1 MSKILVIGAGRSSS
15 ALINYLL
22 DQSNKNNWQLTVADM
37 DLKMAKARIGSN
49 PVGKAVQLD
58 IMDINSRRAV
68 IKECDLVIS
77 LLPAFLH
84 TKVARDCLDYN
95 KHLVTASYV
104 SSEMH
109 ELAERAR
116 EKGLMFM
123 GEMGLDPGIDHM
135 SAMEKIDEI
144 KSDGGNI
151 HSFKSYT
158 GGLIAPE
165 SDDNPWHYKFTWNP
179 RNVVLAG
186 QGTAQFLKGGRF
198 KYIPYNR
205 LFTRYDVVDIQDM
218 GPYEMYPNRDSLL
231 YRYAYNIE
239 DIPTIIRGTL
249 RHPGFCDA
257 WNVLIRLGL
266 TDDTYPI
273 VNSEYLTYK
282 EFVQAYLLD
291 DSNRPLVEKVAD
303 FIGVHKHSDVMKKIE
318 WTGLFSDEKIG
329 LAKATPAQILEHLLK
344 EKWKLQADDKDM
356 IIMQH
361 EFEYTQEGIDKKL
374 TSTMVL
380 KGENADDTAMSKLVG
395 LPLAIFVTLFLKGT
409 PFSTDSSIPV
419 KREIYAPVL
428 RELEDHG
435 VFFKEKIEDMEV
447 EE

>member
-1 MSKILVIGAGRSSS
+1 MSTILVIGAGRSSS

-22 DQSNKNNWQLTVADM
+22 DQCSRNNWQLIVADM
-37 DLKMAKARIGSN
+37 DLEMAKARIGN
-49 PVGKAVQLD
+49 NAVGKAVQVD
-58 IMDINSRRAV
+58 IMDINSRREL
-68 IKECDLVIS
+68 IKESDLVIS

-84 TKVARDCLDYN
+84 TKVARDCLEYS

-109 ELAERAR
+109 ELAEKAR
-116 EKGLMFM
+116 NKGLMFM

-135 SAMEKIDEI
+135 SAMEKLDEI
-144 KSDGGNI
+144 KADGGNI

-179 RNVVLAG
+179 RNVILAG
-186 QGTAQFLKGGRF
+186 QGTAQFLKNGRF

-205 LFTRYDVVDIQDM
+205 LFTRYDLVDIQGM
-218 GPYEMYPNRDSLL
+218 GSYEMYPNRDSLL
-231 YRYAYNIE
+231 YRFAYNIE

-249 RHPGFCDA
+249 RHKGFCDA
-257 WNVLIRLGL
+257 WNVFIRLGL

-303 FIGVHKHSDVMKKIE
+303 FIGVHKHSEVMKKIE

-329 LAKATPAQILEHLLK
+329 ISNATPAKILEHLLRG
-344 EKWKLQADDKDM
+344 KWNLKPEDKDM

-361 EFEYTQEGIDKKL
+361 EFEYTLGDKAKKL
-374 TSTMVL
+374 TSTMIL
-380 KGENADDTAMSKLVG
+380 KGENAEDTAMSKLVG

-428 RELEDHG
+428 KELEEHG
-435 VFFKEKIEDMEV
+435 VIFKEKIEDM
-447 EE
+447 

>member
-1 MSKILVIGAGRSSS
+1 MIGAGRSSS

-22 DQSNKNNWQLTVADM
+22 NQCALNNWRLTVADM
-37 DLKMAKARIGSN
+37 DLDMANARIGDN
-49 PVGKAVQLD
+49 PLGKAVQLD
-58 IMDINSRRAV
+58 IMNINARREV
-68 IKECDLVIS
+68 ISESDLVVS
-77 LLPAFLH
+77 MLPAHLH
-84 TKVARDCLDYN
+84 TKVARDCLEYG

-109 ELAERAR
+109 DLAEKAR

-135 SAMEKIDEI
+135 SAMEKLDEI
-144 KSDGGNI
+144 KAAGADI

-179 RNVVLAG
+179 RNVILAG
-186 QGTAQFLKGGRF
+186 QGTAQFLKNGRF
-198 KYIPYNR
+198 KYTPYTR
-205 LFTRYDVVDIQDM
+205 LFIRYDVVDIQDM
-218 GPYEMYPNRDSLL
+218 GLFEMYPNRDSLL
-231 YRYAYNIE
+231 YRYAYKIE

-249 RHPGFCDA
+249 RHRGFCDA
-257 WNVLIRLGL
+257 WNVFIRLGL

-273 VNSEYLTYK
+273 VNSEYLTYA
-282 EFVQAYLLD
+282 ELVQAYLLD

-303 FIGVHKHSDVMKKIE
+303 LVGVHKHSDIMKKIE
-318 WTGLFSDEKIG
+318 WTGLFSDTKIG
-329 LAKATPAQILEHLLK
+329 LANATPAQILEHLLK
-344 EKWKLQADDKDM
+344 GKWQLQTDDKDM

-361 EFEYTQEGIDKKL
+361 EFEYTLEGKGKKL

-380 KGENADDTAMSKLVG
+380 KGENAQDTAMSKLVG

-419 KREIYAPVL
+419 NREIYAPVL
-428 RELEDHG
+428 RELEEHG
-435 VFFKEKIEDMEV
+435 VIFKEKIEDLG
-447 EE
+447 

>member
-1 MSKILVIGAGRSSS
+1 MNKILVIGAGRSSS

-22 DQSNKNNWQLTVADM
+22 DQSARNNWQLIVADM
-37 DLKMAKARIGSN
+37 DLEMAKARIGN
-49 PVGKAVQLD
+49 KPVGRAVQMD
-58 IMDINSRRAV
+58 IMDISTRREI

-84 TKVARDCLDYN
+84 TKVARDCLEYS

-109 ELAERAR
+109 ELAEKAR
-116 EKGLMFM
+116 KKGLMFM

-135 SAMEKIDEI
+135 SAMEKLDEI

-186 QGTAQFLKGGRF
+186 QGTAQFLKNGRF

-205 LFTRYDVVDIQDM
+205 LFTRYDLVDIQDM

-249 RHPGFCDA
+249 RHRGFCDA
-257 WNVLIRLGL
+257 WNVFIRLGL

-273 VNSEYLTYK
+273 VNSEFLTYR

-291 DSNRPLVEKVAD
+291 DSNRSLVEKVAD
-303 FIGVHKHSDVMKKIE
+303 FIGVHKHSEVMKKVE

-329 LAKATPAQILEHLLK
+329 ISNATPAQILEHLLK
-344 EKWKLQADDKDM
+344 SKWQLQPEDKDM

-361 EFEYTQEGIDKKL
+361 EFEYSLGSEAKKL
-374 TSTMVL
+374 TSTMIL
-380 KGENADDTAMSKLVG
+380 KGENSQDTAMSKLVG

-419 KREIYAPVL
+419 NREIYAPVL
-428 RELEDHG
+428 KELEEHG
-435 VFFKEKIEDMEV
+435 VVFKEKV
-447 EE
+447 EGMDVTD

>member
-1 MSKILVIGAGRSSS
+1 MSTILVIGAGRSSS

-22 DQSNKNNWQLTVADM
+22 DQCSRNNWQLIVADM
-37 DLKMAKARIGSN
+37 DLEMAKARIGN
-49 PVGKAVQLD
+49 NAVGKAVQVD
-58 IMDINSRRAV
+58 IMDINSRREL
-68 IKECDLVIS
+68 IKESDLVIS

-84 TKVARDCLDYN
+84 TKVARDCLEYS

-109 ELAERAR
+109 ELAEKAR
-116 EKGLMFM
+116 NKGLMFM

-135 SAMEKIDEI
+135 SAMEKLDEI
-144 KSDGGNI
+144 KADGGNV

-179 RNVVLAG
+179 RNVILAG
-186 QGTAQFLKGGRF
+186 QGTAQFLKNGRF

-205 LFTRYDVVDIQDM
+205 LFTRYDLVDIQGM
-218 GPYEMYPNRDSLL
+218 GSYEMYPNRDSLL
-231 YRYAYNIE
+231 YRFAYNIE

-249 RHPGFCDA
+249 RHKGFCDA
-257 WNVLIRLGL
+257 WNVFIRLGL

-303 FIGVHKHSDVMKKIE
+303 FIGVHKHSEVMKKIE

-329 LAKATPAQILEHLLK
+329 ISNATPAKILEHLLRG
-344 EKWKLQADDKDM
+344 KWNLKPEDKDM

-361 EFEYTQEGIDKKL
+361 EFEYTLGDKAKKL
-374 TSTMVL
+374 TSTMIL
-380 KGENADDTAMSKLVG
+380 KGENAEDTAMSKLVG

-428 RELEDHG
+428 KELEEHG
-435 VFFKEKIEDMEV
+435 VIFKEKIEDM
-447 EE
+447 